1 MASQLTISAPCY
13 EFAYILEIPH
23 ANMLK
28 KLDMLKSIQC
38 EHHQN
43 KSNIFKSGQ
52 LVEYYLI
59 LLYLQSEDI
68 YRLSLKTGQTI
79 CRPKLAA
86 LVNMVVAQPGQQH
99 RQERRTM

>member
-1 MASQLTISAPCY
+1 
-13 EFAYILEIPH
+13 
-23 ANMLK
+23 
-28 KLDMLKSIQC
+28 MLKSIQC
-38 EHHQN
+38 VHHQN

-99 RQERRTM
+99 RQERGTM